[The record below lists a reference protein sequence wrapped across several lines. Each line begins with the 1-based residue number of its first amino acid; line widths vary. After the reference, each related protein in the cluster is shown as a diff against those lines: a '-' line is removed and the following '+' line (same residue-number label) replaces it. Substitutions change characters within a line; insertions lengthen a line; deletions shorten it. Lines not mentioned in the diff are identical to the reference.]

1 MAQSPSQSKV
11 GNAATDFLIDFTLGG
26 VSGAIAKTI
35 TAPIE
40 RVKLLIQTQDA
51 NPRIRSGEVSRY
63 TGIGNCFKRVAAEQG
78 IAAFWRGNLTNII
91 RYFPTQAFNFAFKDT
106 FKKMFPRYDPKK
118 QFWNFFLVQMAS
130 GALAGAGSLCIVY
143 PLDYARTRLA
153 SDVGT
158 GKRDFKGLA
167 DCLVKTASGPKGF
180 LGLYNG
186 FGVSVAGIIP
196 YRGVYFGLYDSIRE
210 LNPWKTDKSIFP
222 GLASQFAVAQFTA
235 IAAGYASYPFDTV
248 RRRLQMQSEKPREN
262 WVYKGTADC
271 FTKILKEEGVRALFK
286 GAGAN
291 ALRTVGSAM
300 VLVLYDRLQ
309 GLLGWRKSTM
319 AGGG

>member
-1 MAQSPSQSKV
+1 
-11 GNAATDFLIDFTLGG
+11 L
-26 VSGAIAKTI
+26 
-35 TAPIE
+35 
-40 RVKLLIQTQDA
+40 
-51 NPRIRSGEVSRY
+51 
-63 TGIGNCFKRVAAEQG
+63 
-78 IAAFWRGNLTNII
+78 
-91 RYFPTQAFNFAFKDT
+91 
-106 FKKMFPRYDPKK
+106 KKIFPRYDPKTEFGK
-118 QFWNFFLVQMAS
+118 FFLVQMAS

-158 GKRDFKGLA
+158 GKRDFNGLA
-167 DCLVKTASGPKGF
+167 DCLKKTASGPKGF

-196 YRGVYFGLYDSIRE
+196 YRGVYFGLYDSLRE
-210 LNPWKTDKSIFP
+210 KNPYKNET
-222 GLASQFAVAQFTA
+222 GLVAVASRFAVAQFTA
-235 IAAGYASYPFDTV
+235 IAAGYASYPFDTI
-248 RRRLQMQSEKPREN
+248 RRRLQMQSEKPPEQ

-271 FTKILKEEGVRALFK
+271 FAKIVKEESWRALFK

-300 VLVLYDRLQ
+300 VLVLYDSLQ
-309 GLLGWRKSTM
+309 TALGVRKSTM